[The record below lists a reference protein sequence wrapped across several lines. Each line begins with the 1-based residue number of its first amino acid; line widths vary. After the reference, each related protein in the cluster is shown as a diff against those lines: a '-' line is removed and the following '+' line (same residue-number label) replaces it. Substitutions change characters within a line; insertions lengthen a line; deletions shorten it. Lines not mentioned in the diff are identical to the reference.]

1 MTVVI
6 KDETFRYFK
15 LQYGAPQG
23 SVLGPLLF
31 TLSTVDLRE
40 VIKKHGSYVRRR
52 HTIVHF
58 FLAHR
63 HGHIHAATAWKLAF
77 VT

>member
-6 KDETFRYFK
+6 KDETFSYFK

-52 HTIVHF
+52 HTIVH
-58 FLAHR
+58 R

-77 VT
+77 VTWIYG